1 MPIPTGKKHLNTFL
15 IKCIDLRKITIQA
28 HDWIDNGKLQFIFLA
43 KSSFNLQL
51 KCTEFLK
58 MLRKMA
64 VGPYQANSYIM
75 GCDKT
80 REGLVIDPGDEV
92 LRIVEEISRNSLKIR
107 YILITHGHIDH
118 IGAAKELRDITKAP
132 VLIHS
137 LDAPALNFP
146 PDGHLQDGQKIEV
159 GHYSISAIHTPGHS
173 PGGMCFYAPGAV
185 FTGDT
190 LFAGSIGRTDFVG
203 GNHQQLIEGVIK
215 KIFPLG
221 DDIRVYPGHGPATTV
236 GRERLTNPFFRMT
249 QAH

>member
-1 MPIPTGKKHLNTFL
+1 
-15 IKCIDLRKITIQA
+15 
-28 HDWIDNGKLQFIFLA
+28 
-43 KSSFNLQL
+43 
-51 KCTEFLK
+51 
-58 MLRKMA
+58 MLRKMG
-64 VGPYQANSYIM
+64 VGLYQANCYIM

-80 REGLVIDPGDEV
+80 SEGLVIDPGDEV

-107 YILITHGHIDH
+107 QILITHGHIDH

-132 VLIHS
+132 LLIHS

-159 GHYSISAIHTPGHS
+159 GHYSILAIHTPGHS
-173 PGGMCFYAPGAV
+173 PGGMSFYAPGAV

-190 LFAGSIGRTDFVG
+190 LFAGSIGRTDFTG
-203 GNHQQLIEGVIK
+203 GNHQQLIEGVIR

-236 GRERLTNPFFRMT
+236 GRERLTNPFFRMS
-249 QAH
+249 QAY